1 MSSPSLGNT
10 EISEDTPDSAPE
22 PWGGL
27 SPDKCHFYLCKG
39 AYACTALSL
48 ESWETTTRPGGATWS
63 GRGSLIKVHR
73 GVFQNRTLAKASQRQ
88 LGVECG
94 LYHTPLDLT

>member
-1 MSSPSLGNT
+1 MLVLFLAWSPGRQQHGQEGT
-10 EISEDTPDSAPE
+10 
-22 PWGGL
+22 
-27 SPDKCHFYLCKG
+27 
-39 AYACTALSL
+39 
-48 ESWETTTRPGGATWS
+48 TWS

-94 LYHTPLDLT
+94 LFHTPLDLT